1 MSVSYASQQPFVSS
15 APVPSIDL
23 NLMAAVLQQKQGLFD
38 ANYAKAQSQLSTIS
52 SLDMLR
58 DDDKA
63 YRDSKLNELT
73 NNINSLSGDYSDPNI
88 SSQIDNSISSV
99 YSDSRIL
106 NAISSTKSVRALQA
120 GYQKMQTDPKMM
132 KYFSDANYDA
142 DMAEVERYIS
152 SKDPADAYRGK
163 SSPTLFSSYMPDL
176 VKAAEKIK
184 PDGWVKLKDGTNQ
197 FYNVET
203 KEVVSADKIA
213 GNIIGILDSNQR
225 SQMARDANY
234 LWGKKLNLQPPE
246 LITKLTNNITGR
258 ITQMEENV
266 KTLENLKGTLGPED
280 AKLTAARIQAFKTE
294 IGNLKSRKINAEGQ
308 YNNYLKNS
316 GSLEGLRFMAYEDDV
331 AKTLGNLYSWSKEKE
346 EKKVE
351 PYEMERIKSINR
363 QNEIL
368 LAGRIR
374 KDLMKYEYENKPGD
388 KKANTSPVTFINPSP
403 DKTENGVFERVE
415 FFNSQADVIEDEA
428 VNLYNQNP
436 NIKINKEIL
445 TGMGKGRYVGIN
457 NLPVNTD
464 EEVIKHNIL
473 SFGAQRNRIAAQRE
487 EVMYK
492 QYDRMGV
499 NEKDID
505 DQTLASAKSSL
516 VTSLPNLKLKSTDD
530 FRIVS
535 IQHSDKQ
542 FKKNAQTGKL
552 EEDNDFYAT
561 IEVKDGNEWTTLKEI
576 VPIPD
581 NIAEAYINTPANIK
595 AGRVIQKQTREQNIL
610 NTFVDE
616 RNQFST
622 PVQSKQNPNVV
633 GNISIKK
640 LKDGT
645 FEAFIEYEGVPIPIS
660 KLSESK
666 RPLLYAYDAFRLGK
680 GFVES
685 LKSREELKQYVKTYV
700 PDAKMNTKDIVFG
713 NHNIYTKPKSTIVK
727 SNSAEATQP
736 FSVFSD
742 R

>member
-1 MSVSYASQQPFVSS
+1 MSVSYISQQPFVSS
-15 APVPSIDL
+15 APIPSIDL
-23 NLMAAVLQQKQGLFD
+23 NLMASVLQQKQGLFD

-58 DDDKA
+58 EDDKA
-63 YRDSKLNELT
+63 YRDSKLSELT
-73 NNINSLSGDYSDPNI
+73 NNINSISGDYSDPNI
-88 SSQIDNSISSV
+88 SSQIDNSISTI

-106 NAISSTKSVRALQA
+106 NSISSTKNVRALQA

-152 SKDPADAYRGK
+152 STDPNDSYRGK

-176 VKAAEKIK
+176 VKAAEKVK
-184 PDGWVKLKDGTNQ
+184 PDGWVRLKDGTNQ

-213 GNIIGILDSNQR
+213 GNIIGVLDSNQR

-234 LWGKKLNLQPPE
+234 LWGKKLNLAPNE
-246 LITKLTNNITGR
+246 LISKLTNNITSK
-258 ITQMEENV
+258 ITQMEESV
-266 KTLENLKGTLGPED
+266 KTLQNLKGTLGADD
-280 AKLTAARIQAFKTE
+280 AKLTEARINAFNTE
-294 IGNLKSRKINAEGQ
+294 ITNLKNRKINAEKEYTG
-308 YNNYLKNS
+308 YLKGA

-368 LAGRIR
+368 LAGRVR
-374 KDLMKYEYENKPGD
+374 KDLLQYEYENKPKD
-388 KKANTSPVTFINPSP
+388 KKGGNPVTFINPSP
-403 DKTENGVFERVE
+403 DKSPNSIFERVE
-415 FFNSQADVIEDEA
+415 FHNSNAEVIEDEA
-428 VNLYNQNP
+428 INLYNQNP

-464 EEVIKHNIL
+464 VDVIKHNLL
-473 SFGAQRNRIAAQRE
+473 SFEAQRNRVAAFRE
-487 EVMYK
+487 ETMYK

-516 VTSLPNLKLKSTDD
+516 ILANPSLNLKSTDD

-535 IQHSDKQ
+535 VQHSDKQ
-542 FKKNAQTGKL
+542 FKKNVQTGKL
-552 EEDNDFYAT
+552 EEDDDFYAT
-561 IEVKDGNEWTTLKEI
+561 VEVKKGNEWATLPDI
-576 VPIPD
+576 IPIPD
-581 NIAEAYINTPANIK
+581 NIAEAYTEGKLKRP
-595 AGRVIQKQTREQNIL
+595 TREQKIL

-622 PVQSKQNPNVV
+622 PIQSKQNPNVV

-645 FEAFIEYEGVPIPIS
+645 FEAFIEYEGVAIPIS
-660 KLSESK
+660 KLSEAK
-666 RPLLYAYDAFRLGK
+666 VPLFYAYDAFKLGK

-685 LKSREELKQYVKTYV
+685 LKSRDELKQYVKKYV
-700 PDAKMNTKDIVFG
+700 PDAKMNTKDVLFG
-713 NHNIYTKPKSTIVK
+713 NHNIYSKPIPVKPKSNQAE
-727 SNSAEATQP
+727 NSEKLGAS
-736 FSVFSD
+736 FSVFSEY
-742 R
+742 